1 MNSLTVKIIA
11 ALLGVLMVTMLGSQL
26 YYFINEKHDTEE
38 AVLSTINENVSF
50 DGVVVRNETVINY
63 SGGGVIDY
71 LFEDGSKVKADDTV
85 AEVYNTED
93 QILAKSKAQQFDAE
107 MEKLDKAQNPGTT
120 NFVQPEILKNRIDS
134 EYKQMLN
141 RIVNG
146 DYSQLSGDKSELLMT
161 MNIYDVVTKSESNF
175 NARLSELKSERDRQ
189 SAVSSNAKDTIKATK
204 TGYFVSSADGYETQL
219 SIDKIDSITEQ
230 QINDIVKGKPQK
242 PANAVGKIFD
252 GYSCKIVGV
261 MDADK
266 RMAEGVYLKLAMSA
280 SKSTY
285 DVYVDSVKTCNDGKI
300 LVVMSCDKLDEELA
314 STRIA
319 SSMIVFDE
327 YTGIRVPRKAI
338 RFNGDQKGVYVI
350 LGKDITF
357 KKIEV
362 IYEGDDFVLSKNTDD
377 QSYLLLYDQIL
388 LENVRAEDVSSVS
401 EKKDSSESPD
411 SSGNSDSSDSK
422 GEEKKNG
429 SS

>member
-26 YYFINEKHDTEE
+26 YYFVNEKHDTEE
-38 AVLSTINENVSF
+38 AVLSTINENISF

-63 SGGGVIDY
+63 SGSGVIDY
-71 LFEDGSKVKADDTV
+71 LFEDGSKVKADDAV
-85 AEVYNTED
+85 AEVYNSED
-93 QILAKSKAQQFDAE
+93 QILAKRKVQQLDAE
-107 MEKLDKAQNPGTT
+107 LAKLDKAQNPGTT
-120 NFVQPEILKNRIDS
+120 NFVQPEILKNRIDG
-134 EYKQMLN
+134 EYRQMLS
-141 RIVNG
+141 RIARG
-146 DYSQLSGDKSELLMT
+146 DYTQLGDDKSELLLS
-161 MNIYDVVTKSESNF
+161 MNIYDVVTKSESDYNSRVSALT
-175 NARLSELKSERDRQ
+175 NERNKQ
-189 SAVSSNAKDTIKATK
+189 AAASAGIKDTIKATK
-204 TGYFVSSADGYETQL
+204 TGYFVSSADGYENQL
-219 SIDKIDSITEQ
+219 SIDKIDSITAQ
-230 QINDIVKGKPQK
+230 QVNEIVKATPQK
-242 PANAVGKIFD
+242 PKNAVGKIYD

-266 RMAEGVYLKLAMSA
+266 RVVEGGYLKLAMSA
-280 SKSTY
+280 SKNTY
-285 DVYVDSVKTCNDGKI
+285 DVYVDSVKNSDDGKI

-327 YTGIRVPRKAI
+327 FTGVRVPRKAI

-357 KKIEV
+357 KKIDV

-377 QSYLLLYDQIL
+377 QRYLLLYDQIL
-388 LENVRAEDVSSVS
+388 LENVRAEDVSSTADD
-401 EKKDSSESPD
+401 KDSSENP
-411 SSGNSDSSDSK
+411 DSK
-422 GEEKKNG
+422 GEERKDE

>member
-38 AVLSTINENVSF
+38 AVLSTINENISF

-63 SGGGVIDY
+63 SSSGVIDY
-71 LFEDGSKVKADDTV
+71 LYEDGSKVKADDAV
-85 AEVYNTED
+85 AEVYDSEE
-93 QILAKSKAQQFDAE
+93 QILAKRKAQQLDAE
-107 MEKLDKAQNPGTT
+107 LAKLDKAQNPGTT
-120 NFVQPEILKNRIDS
+120 NFVQPEVLKNRIDG
-134 EYKQMLN
+134 EYKQMLS
-141 RIVNG
+141 RIAKG
-146 DYSQLSGDKSELLMT
+146 DYTQLGEDKSDLLMS
-161 MNIYDVVTKSESNF
+161 MNIYDVVTKSESDYNSRVV
-175 NARLSELKSERDRQ
+175 ALTSERNKQ
-189 SAVSSNAKDTIKATK
+189 SASSAGVKDTIKATK
-204 TGYFVSSADGYETQL
+204 TGYFVSSVDGYENQL
-219 SIDKIDSITEQ
+219 SIDKIDSITVQ
-230 QINDIVKGKPQK
+230 QINDIVKSTPQK
-242 PANAVGKIFD
+242 PANAVGKIYD

-266 RMAEGVYLKLAMSA
+266 RVIEGVFLKLAMSA
-280 SKSTY
+280 SKNTY
-285 DVYVDSVKTCNDGKI
+285 DVYVDSVKNCDDGKI

-327 YTGIRVPRKAI
+327 FTGIRVPRKAI
-338 RFNGDQKGVYVI
+338 RFNGEQKGVYVI

-357 KKIEV
+357 KKIDV

-377 QSYLLLYDQIL
+377 QRYLLLYDQIL
-388 LENVRAEDVSSVS
+388 LENVRAEDVSSVPDDK
-401 EKKDSSESPD
+401 ESS
-411 SSGNSDSSDSK
+411 NSK
-422 GEEKKNG
+422 GEEKKDE

>member
-38 AVLSTINENVSF
+38 AVLSTINENISF

-63 SGGGVIDY
+63 SSSGVIDY
-71 LFEDGSKVKADDTV
+71 LYEDGSKVKADDAV
-85 AEVYNTED
+85 AEVYDSEE
-93 QILAKSKAQQFDAE
+93 QILAKRKAQQLDAE
-107 MEKLDKAQNPGTT
+107 LAKLDKAQNPGTT
-120 NFVQPEILKNRIDS
+120 NFVQPEVLKNRIDG
-134 EYKQMLN
+134 EYKQMLS
-141 RIVNG
+141 RIAKG
-146 DYSQLSGDKSELLMT
+146 DYTQLGEDKSDLLMS
-161 MNIYDVVTKSESNF
+161 MNIYDVVTKSESDYNSRV
-175 NARLSELKSERDRQ
+175 AALTSERNKQ
-189 SAVSSNAKDTIKATK
+189 SASSAGVKDTIKATK
-204 TGYFVSSADGYETQL
+204 TGYFVSSADGYENQL
-219 SIDKIDSITEQ
+219 SIDKIDSITVQ
-230 QINDIVKGKPQK
+230 QINDIVKSTPQK
-242 PANAVGKIFD
+242 PANAVGKIYD

-266 RMAEGVYLKLAMSA
+266 RVIEGVYLKVAMSA
-280 SKSTY
+280 SKNTY
-285 DVYVDSVKTCNDGKI
+285 DVYVDSVKNCDDGKI

-327 YTGIRVPRKAI
+327 FTGIRVPRKAI
-338 RFNGDQKGVYVI
+338 RFNGEQKGVYVI

-357 KKIEV
+357 KKIDV

-377 QSYLLLYDQIL
+377 QRYLLLYDQIL
-388 LENVRAEDVSSVS
+388 LENVRAEDVSSVPDDK
-401 EKKDSSESPD
+401 ESS
-411 SSGNSDSSDSK
+411 NSK
-422 GEEKKNG
+422 GEEKKDE

>member
-38 AVLSTINENVSF
+38 AVLSTINENISF

-63 SGGGVIDY
+63 SSSGVIDY
-71 LFEDGSKVKADDTV
+71 LYEDGSKVKADDAV
-85 AEVYNTED
+85 AEVYDSEE
-93 QILAKSKAQQFDAE
+93 QILAKRKAQQLDAE
-107 MEKLDKAQNPGTT
+107 LAKLDKAQNPGTT
-120 NFVQPEILKNRIDS
+120 NFVQPEVLKNRIDG
-134 EYKQMLN
+134 EYKQMLS
-141 RIVNG
+141 RIAKS
-146 DYSQLSGDKSELLMT
+146 DYTKLGEDKSDLLMS
-161 MNIYDVVTKSESNF
+161 MNIYDVVTKSESDYNSRV
-175 NARLSELKSERDRQ
+175 AALTSERNKQ
-189 SAVSSNAKDTIKATK
+189 SASSAGVKDTIKATK
-204 TGYFVSSADGYETQL
+204 TGYFVSSADGYENQL
-219 SIDKIDSITEQ
+219 SIDKIDSITVQ
-230 QINDIVKGKPQK
+230 QINDIVKSTPQK
-242 PANAVGKIFD
+242 PANAVGKIYD

-266 RMAEGVYLKLAMSA
+266 RVIEGVYLKLAMSA
-280 SKSTY
+280 SKNTY
-285 DVYVDSVKTCNDGKI
+285 DVYVDSVKNCDDGKI

-327 YTGIRVPRKAI
+327 FTGIRVPRKAI
-338 RFNGDQKGVYVI
+338 RFNGEQKGVYVI

-357 KKIEV
+357 KKIDV

-377 QSYLLLYDQIL
+377 QRYLLLYDQIL
-388 LENVRAEDVSSVS
+388 LENVRAEDVSSVPDDK
-401 EKKDSSESPD
+401 ESS
-411 SSGNSDSSDSK
+411 NSK
-422 GEEKKNG
+422 GEEKKDE

>member
-38 AVLSTINENVSF
+38 AVLSTINENISF

-63 SGGGVIDY
+63 SSSGVIDY
-71 LFEDGSKVKADDTV
+71 LYEDGSKVKADDAV
-85 AEVYNTED
+85 AEVYDSEE
-93 QILAKSKAQQFDAE
+93 QILAKRKAQQLDAE
-107 MEKLDKAQNPGTT
+107 LAKLDKAQNPGTT
-120 NFVQPEILKNRIDS
+120 NFVQPEVLKNRIDG
-134 EYKQMLN
+134 EYKQMLS
-141 RIVNG
+141 RIAKG
-146 DYSQLSGDKSELLMT
+146 DYTQLGEDKSDLLMS
-161 MNIYDVVTKSESNF
+161 MNIYDVVTKSESDYNSRV
-175 NARLSELKSERDRQ
+175 AALTSERNKQ
-189 SAVSSNAKDTIKATK
+189 SASSAGVKDTIKATK
-204 TGYFVSSADGYETQL
+204 TGYFVSSADGYENQL
-219 SIDKIDSITEQ
+219 SIDKIDSITVQ
-230 QINDIVKGKPQK
+230 QINDIVKSTPQK
-242 PANAVGKIFD
+242 PANAVGKIYD

-266 RMAEGVYLKLAMSA
+266 RVIEGVYLKLAMSA
-280 SKSTY
+280 SKNTY
-285 DVYVDSVKTCNDGKI
+285 DVYVDSVKNCDDGKI

-327 YTGIRVPRKAI
+327 FTGIRVPRKAI
-338 RFNGDQKGVYVI
+338 RFNGEQKGVYVI

-357 KKIEV
+357 KKIDV

-377 QSYLLLYDQIL
+377 QRYLLLYDQIL
-388 LENVRAEDVSSVS
+388 LENVRAEDVSSVPDDK
-401 EKKDSSESPD
+401 ESS
-411 SSGNSDSSDSK
+411 NSK
-422 GEEKKNG
+422 GEEKKDE

>member
-38 AVLSTINENVSF
+38 AVLSTINENISF

-63 SGGGVIDY
+63 SSSGVIDY
-71 LFEDGSKVKADDTV
+71 LYEDGSKVKADDAV
-85 AEVYNTED
+85 AEVYDSEE
-93 QILAKSKAQQFDAE
+93 QILAKRKAQQLDAE
-107 MEKLDKAQNPGTT
+107 LAKLDKAQNPGTT
-120 NFVQPEILKNRIDS
+120 NFVQPEVLKNRIDG
-134 EYKQMLN
+134 EYKQMLS
-141 RIVNG
+141 RIAKS
-146 DYSQLSGDKSELLMT
+146 DYTQLGEDKSDLLMS
-161 MNIYDVVTKSESNF
+161 MNIYDVVTKSESDYNSRV
-175 NARLSELKSERDRQ
+175 AALTSERNKQ
-189 SAVSSNAKDTIKATK
+189 SASSAGVKDTIKATK
-204 TGYFVSSADGYETQL
+204 TGYFVSSADGYENQL
-219 SIDKIDSITEQ
+219 SIDKIDSITVQ
-230 QINDIVKGKPQK
+230 QINDIVKSTPQK
-242 PANAVGKIFD
+242 PANAVGKIYD

-266 RMAEGVYLKLAMSA
+266 RVIEGVYLKLAMSA
-280 SKSTY
+280 SKNTY
-285 DVYVDSVKTCNDGKI
+285 DVYVDSVKNCDDGKI

-327 YTGIRVPRKAI
+327 FTGIRVPRKAI
-338 RFNGDQKGVYVI
+338 RFNGEQKGVYVI

-357 KKIEV
+357 KKIDV

-377 QSYLLLYDQIL
+377 QRYLLLYDQIL
-388 LENVRAEDVSSVS
+388 LENVRAEDVSSVPDDK
-401 EKKDSSESPD
+401 ESS
-411 SSGNSDSSDSK
+411 NSK
-422 GEEKKNG
+422 GEEKKDE